1 MFAQDW
7 FRNTFMIHKTI
18 LDKTL
23 LYLIVANSGNII
35 LVAKHYKDTDSNSKC
50 LPCKCSPD
58 TQDY

>member
-1 MFAQDW
+1 MTEAW
-7 FRNTFMIHKTI
+7 FRNTFMI
-18 LDKTL
+18 DKTL

-58 TQDY
+58 TRDY